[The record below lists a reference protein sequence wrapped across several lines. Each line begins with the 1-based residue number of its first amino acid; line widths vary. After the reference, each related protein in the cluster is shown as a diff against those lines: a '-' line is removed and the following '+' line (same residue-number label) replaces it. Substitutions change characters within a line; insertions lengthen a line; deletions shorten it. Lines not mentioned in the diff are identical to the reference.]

1 MVLLRYGMLVGEGQ
15 TTPIRPRKETIVA
28 CGRRGIR
35 RIAILAA
42 AAAVGGGTM
51 ANAATV
57 CDASAYGAKAD
68 GTTMNTE
75 AIQAAIDACAKKGG
89 GRVRLAGGIFLSGPI
104 VLKSGINLDIA
115 QGTTLQGSSRHD
127 DYPKKME
134 FRNPG
139 LQSLV
144 SATDANDVS
153 ITGGGVIDG
162 AGESWWKA
170 ARAQG
175 DHGIMGQGLLRPRL
189 IVFDHCHKILMEG
202 VTVQNSPFWQIVAY
216 YSNDVTIRNIR
227 VLAEPSSPNTDAI
240 DPFSSSNI
248 RIEHV
253 YADVGDDDVA
263 IKSGQSNSPGPD
275 APSKD
280 ITISDCT
287 FMHGHGL
294 SIGSEVSGGVQNIRV
309 VRVHFKGTANG
320 IRIKSNRDRGGDIGN
335 FDFRDVTMEDVGTP
349 VLITGYYPKIPD
361 QDSAQPI
368 TRLTPR
374 FHDIRITNLSATGA
388 KTAGFIVGLPESPIK
403 SITLANV
410 HISAEKGMTISNAT
424 VTAHDFAV
432 KVPSGVP
439 LIMLQHAKVPEK

>member
-1 MVLLRYGMLVGEGQ
+1 MAGGK
-15 TTPIRPRKETIVA
+15 RPK
-28 CGRRGIR
+28 RRILGGIR
-35 RIAILAA
+35 VVILAGAVALCCGA
-42 AAAVGGGTM
+42 A
-51 ANAATV
+51 ANAAAT

-68 GTTMNTE
+68 GTTMNTK
-75 AIQAAIDACAKKGG
+75 AIQAAIDVCAKKGG
-89 GRVRLAGGIFLSGPI
+89 GKVRLDGGIFLSGPI
-104 VLKSGINLDIA
+104 VLKSNINLDIA
-115 QGTTLQGSSRHD
+115 KGTTLQGSSNHD
-127 DYPKKME
+127 DYPKKTE

-144 SATDANDVS
+144 SATDASNVS

-162 AGESWWKA
+162 AGESWWKE
-170 ARAQG
+170 ARAKS
-175 DHGIMGQGLLRPRL
+175 DHGIMGQGVLRPRL

-216 YSNDVTIRNIR
+216 YSDDVTIRQIR
-227 VLAEPSSPNTDAI
+227 VLADPSSPNTDAI

-263 IKSGQSNSPGPD
+263 IKSGQINSPGPD

-294 SIGSEVSGGVQNIRV
+294 SIGSEVSGGVQNV
-309 VRVHFKGTANG
+309 QVDRVHFKGTANG
-320 IRIKSNRDRGGDIGN
+320 IRVKSNRDRGGDIGN

-349 VLITGYYPKIPD
+349 VLITEYYPRIPD

-368 TRLTPR
+368 TRLTPH
-374 FHDIRITNLSATGA
+374 FHDISITNLSAIGA
-388 KTAGFIVGLPESPIK
+388 KTAGFLVGLPESPIT
-403 SITLANV
+403 SITLTNV

-432 KVPSGVP
+432 KVPSGAP
-439 LIMLQHAKVPEK
+439 LIMLEHAKVQEK